1 MPLPHRT
8 QPTPRLSASRS
19 LYTRGLMPWLYRLS
33 GCQHTT
39 TLITTLYTRGLMP
52 WLYRLYGCQHTT
64 NTHHNTV
71 HQRPHALVV
80 QTVWLSTHHQHS
92 SQHCTPEA
100 SCLGCTDCLAVN
112 TPQHSSQHCTPEA
125 SCLGCTDC
133 LAVNTPPTLIT
144 TLYTRGLMPW
154 LYRLSGCQHTTTLI
168 TTLYTRGLMPWLYR
182 LSGCQ
187 HTTNTHHNTVHQRP
201 HALVVQTVWLST
213 HHQHSSQHCTPEASC
228 LGCTDCLAV
237 NTPPTLITTLYTRG
251 LMPWLYRLSG
261 CQHTT
266 NTHHNTVPQRPHA
279 LVVQTV
285 WLSTHHQHS
294 SQHCTPEA
302 SCLGC
307 TDCLAVNTPPTLI
320 TTLYTRGLMPWLYR
334 LSGCQH
340 TTNTHHNTVHQRPHA
355 LVVQT
360 VWLSTH
366 HQHSSQHCTPEASCL
381 GCTDCLAVNT
391 PQHSSQHCTPEASCL
406 GCTDC
411 LAVNTPP
418 TLITT
423 LYTRGLMPW
432 LYRLSG
438 CQHTTTL
445 ITTLYTRGLM
455 PWLYRLSG
463 CQHTTNTHH
472 NTVHQRPH
480 ALVVQTVWLSTHHQ
494 HSSQHCTPEASCLG
508 CTDCLAVNTPPTLIT
523 TLYTRGLMPWLYR
536 LSGCQHT
543 TNTHHNTVPQRPH
556 ALVVQTVWLSTH
568 HQHSSQH
575 CTPEAS
581 CLGCTDC
588 LAVNTPPTL
597 ITTLYTRGLMPWLYR
612 LSGCQHTTNTHHNTV
627 HQRPHALVVQ
637 TVWLATHH
645 QHSSQHCT
653 PEASCL
659 GCTGCLAVNTPPTLI
674 TTLYT
679 RGLMPWLYRLSGC
692 QHTTTLITTLY
703 TRGLMPW
710 LYRLSG
716 CQHTTNT
723 HHNTVHQRP
732 HALVVQTVWLS
743 THHQH
748 SSQHCTPEAS
758 CLGCTD
764 CLAVNTPPT
773 LITTLYTRGLMPW
786 LYRLSGCQH
795 TTNTHHNT
803 VHQRPHA
810 LVVQAVW
817 LSTHHQHSSQHCTP
831 EASCLGCTGCL
842 AVNTPPT
849 LITTLYTR
857 GLMPWL
863 YRLSGCQHTTNTHH
877 NTVHQR
883 PHALVVQAVWLSTH
897 HQHSSQ
903 HCTPEASCLGCTDC
917 LAVNTPQHSS
927 QHCTPEASCLGC
939 TDCLAANTPPT
950 PITTLYTRGLMPW
963 LYRLSGCQH
972 TTNTHHNTAHQR
984 PHALVVQ
991 TVWLSTHHQ
1000 HSSQHC
1006 TPEASCLGCTG
1017 CLAVNTPPTLIT
1029 TLYTR
1034 GLMPWLY
1041 RLSGC
1046 QHTTTLIT
1054 TLYTRGLM
1062 PWLYRLSGCQH
1073 TTNTHH
1079 NTVHQRPHA
1088 LVVQTIWLSTH
1099 HQHSSQHCTP
1109 EASCLGCTD
1118 YMAVKHTTNTH
1129 HNTVHQRP
1137 HALVVQTVWLSTHHN
1152 THHNTVHQRPHALLV
1167 QTIWLSNTPPTLIT
1181 TLYTRG
1187 LMPWLYRLSGCQTH
1201 HQHSSQHCTPEASCL
1216 GCTGCLAVNTPPTLI
1231 TTLYTRGLMHWLYR
1245 LSGWQHTTN
1254 THHNT
1259 VHQWPHALVV
1269 QTVWLSTHHNTHHNT
1284 VHQRPHALVV
1294 QAVWLST
1301 HHQHS
1306 SQHCTPEASCLGCTG
1321 CLAVNT
1327 PPTLITTL
1335 YTRGLMPWLYRL
1347 SGCQHTTTLITTLY
1361 TRGLMPW
1368 LYRLSGCQHTT
1379 TLITTLYTRGLMPW
1393 LYRLSGCQHTTNTHH
1408 NTVHQRPHALVVQT
1422 VWLSTHHNTHHNTV
1436 HQRPHAL
1443 VVQTVWLA
1451 THHQHS
1457 SQHCTPEASCLGC
1470 TGCLAVNT
1478 PPTLITT
1485 LYTRGLMPW
1494 LYRLSG
1500 CQHTTNTHHNTVHQ
1514 RPHALVVQTIWL
1526 STHHQHSS
1534 QHCTPEASCLG
1545 CTDCLAVN
1553 TPPTLITTLYTRGL
1567 MPWLYRLSGW
1577 QHTTNTRHNT
1587 VHQRPH
1593 ALVVQA
1599 VWLSTH
1605 HQHSSQHY
1613 TPEASCLGCTD
1624 CLAVN
1629 TPQHSSQHCTPEASC
1644 LGCTDCLAGNTPPT
1658 LITTLYTRGLM
1669 PWLYRLSGCQ
1679 HTTNTHH
1686 NTVHQRPHALVVQ
1699 AVWLAT
1705 HHQHSSQ
1712 HCTPEAS
1719 CLGCTDY
1726 LAVNTPPTL
1735 ITTLYTRG
1743 LMPWLYR
1750 LSGCQHTTTLITTL
1764 YTRGLMPWLYRLYGW
1779 QHTTNTHH
1787 NTVHQMPHALVV
1799 QTVWLATHHQHSSQH
1814 CTPEASCLGC
1824 TDCLTLARFS
1834 AVSNKAP

>member
-1 MPLPHRT
+1 
-8 QPTPRLSASRS
+8 
-19 LYTRGLMPWLYRLS
+19 MPWLYRLS

-80 QTVWLSTHHQHS
+80 QT
-92 SQHCTPEA
+92 
-100 SCLGCTDCLAVN
+100 
-112 TPQHSSQHCTPEA
+112 
-125 SCLGCTDC
+125 
-133 LAVNTPPTLIT
+133 I
-144 TLYTRGLMPW
+144 
-154 LYRLSGCQHTTTLI
+154 
-168 TTLYTRGLMPWLYR
+168 
-182 LSGCQ
+182 
-187 HTTNTHHNTVHQRP
+187 
-201 HALVVQTVWLST
+201 
-213 HHQHSSQHCTPEASC
+213 
-228 LGCTDCLAV
+228 
-237 NTPPTLITTLYTRG
+237 
-251 LMPWLYRLSG
+251 
-261 CQHTT
+261 
-266 NTHHNTVPQRPHA
+266 
-279 LVVQTV
+279 

-355 LVVQT
+355 LVVQAVWLST
-360 VWLSTH
+360 HHQHSSQHCTPEASCLGCTDCLAVDTPPTLITTLYTRGLMPWLYRLSGCQHTTNTHHNTVHQRPHALVVQAVWLSTH

-406 GCTDC
+406 GC
-411 LAVNTPP
+411 
-418 TLITT
+418 
-423 LYTRGLMPW
+423 
-432 LYRLSG
+432 SG
-438 CQHTTTL
+438 
-445 ITTLYTRGLM
+445 
-455 PWLYRLSG
+455 
-463 CQHTTNTHH
+463 
-472 NTVHQRPH
+472 
-480 ALVVQTVWLSTHHQ
+480 
-494 HSSQHCTPEASCLG
+494 
-508 CTDCLAVNTPPTLIT
+508 
-523 TLYTRGLMPWLYR
+523 
-536 LSGCQHT
+536 
-543 TNTHHNTVPQRPH
+543 
-556 ALVVQTVWLSTH
+556 
-568 HQHSSQH
+568 
-575 CTPEAS
+575 
-581 CLGCTDC
+581 C

-637 TVWLATHH
+637 TVWLSTHH

-831 EASCLGCTGCL
+831 EASCLGCTDCL

-883 PHALVVQAVWLSTH
+883 PHALVVQTIWLSTHHNTHHNTVHQRPHALVVQTVWLATH

-903 HCTPEASCLGCTDC
+903 HCTPEASCLGCTD
-917 LAVNTPQHSS
+917 
-927 QHCTPEASCLGC
+927 
-939 TDCLAANTPPT
+939 
-950 PITTLYTRGLMPW
+950 
-963 LYRLSGCQH
+963 
-972 TTNTHHNTAHQR
+972 
-984 PHALVVQ
+984 
-991 TVWLSTHHQ
+991 
-1000 HSSQHC
+1000 
-1006 TPEASCLGCTG
+1006 

-1046 QHTTTLIT
+1046 QHTT
-1054 TLYTRGLM
+1054 
-1062 PWLYRLSGCQH
+1062 
-1073 TTNTHH
+1073 
-1079 NTVHQRPHA
+1079 
-1088 LVVQTIWLSTH
+1088 
-1099 HQHSSQHCTP
+1099 
-1109 EASCLGCTD
+1109 
-1118 YMAVKHTTNTH
+1118 
-1129 HNTVHQRP
+1129 
-1137 HALVVQTVWLSTHHN
+1137 
-1152 THHNTVHQRPHALLV
+1152 
-1167 QTIWLSNTPPTLIT
+1167 
-1181 TLYTRG
+1181 
-1187 LMPWLYRLSGCQTH
+1187 
-1201 HQHSSQHCTPEASCL
+1201 
-1216 GCTGCLAVNTPPTLI
+1216 
-1231 TTLYTRGLMHWLYR
+1231 
-1245 LSGWQHTTN
+1245 
-1254 THHNT
+1254 
-1259 VHQWPHALVV
+1259 
-1269 QTVWLSTHHNTHHNT
+1269 NTHHNT

-1347 SGCQHTTTLITTLY
+1347 SGCQHTT
-1361 TRGLMPW
+1361 
-1368 LYRLSGCQHTT
+1368 
-1379 TLITTLYTRGLMPW
+1379 
-1393 LYRLSGCQHTTNTHH
+1393 
-1408 NTVHQRPHALVVQT
+1408 
-1422 VWLSTHHNTHHNTV
+1422 
-1436 HQRPHAL
+1436 
-1443 VVQTVWLA
+1443 
-1451 THHQHS
+1451 
-1457 SQHCTPEASCLGC
+1457 
-1470 TGCLAVNT
+1470 
-1478 PPTLITT
+1478 
-1485 LYTRGLMPW
+1485 
-1494 LYRLSG
+1494 
-1500 CQHTTNTHHNTVHQ
+1500 NTHHNTVHQ

-1526 STHHQHSS
+1526 ATHH
-1534 QHCTPEASCLG
+1534 
-1545 CTDCLAVN
+1545 
-1553 TPPTLITTLYTRGL
+1553 
-1567 MPWLYRLSGW
+1567 
-1577 QHTTNTRHNT
+1577 
-1587 VHQRPH
+1587 
-1593 ALVVQA
+1593 
-1599 VWLSTH
+1599 
-1605 HQHSSQHY
+1605 
-1613 TPEASCLGCTD
+1613 
-1624 CLAVN
+1624 
-1629 TPQHSSQHCTPEASC
+1629 QHSSQHCTPEASC

-1669 PWLYRLSGCQ
+1669 PWLYRLSDPGP
-1679 HTTNTHH
+1679 
-1686 NTVHQRPHALVVQ
+1686 V
-1699 AVWLAT
+1699 
-1705 HHQHSSQ
+1705 
-1712 HCTPEAS
+1712 
-1719 CLGCTDY
+1719 
-1726 LAVNTPPTL
+1726 
-1735 ITTLYTRG
+1735 
-1743 LMPWLYR
+1743 
-1750 LSGCQHTTTLITTL
+1750 LSRIQ
-1764 YTRGLMPWLYRLYGW
+1764 
-1779 QHTTNTHH
+1779 
-1787 NTVHQMPHALVV
+1787 
-1799 QTVWLATHHQHSSQH
+1799 
-1814 CTPEASCLGC
+1814 
-1824 TDCLTLARFS
+1824 
-1834 AVSNKAP
+1834 